1 MRVGCRDCLLHKA
14 RPLTCLLH
22 TEHAVGAYDA
32 RQVLTRD
39 LRLTLKG
46 CERLLCVLSTCTG
59 DDFAVW
65 TVEHGGLRLVYD
77 LLCRMD
83 ADASLVRDATA
94 AGGKG
99 GFALYH
105 SLQQTFVQTLERA
118 RLAYGRSHG
127 GRPPSGGCWDVIGY
141 KEVLRMEERI
151 TGKSWSRGQR
161 TTAAANPAAVK
172 KNALAARAAAAK
184 AEPAA
189 AATLATKAAEKA
201 AKAAAAKEP
210 VLKPLPWDPQAARVA
225 TGSAASSRSSGG
237 GGGEAAIKT
246 GFFGPRRRTRAA
258 AAEAERAAAEAEVVR
273 AAAAV
278 AAAREEAEEAEAAAT
293 GESAAEA
300 MMAAM
305 AAMAAGDDEAMGPD
319 GDAYDE
325 DFEEEYDRW
334 KQSQKVRGAGLV
346 VKLRSICS
354 SRFALCV

>member
-1 MRVGCRDCLLHKA
+1 MC
-14 RPLTCLLH
+14 PLH
-22 TEHAVGAYDA
+22 TEHVTRVYDA
-32 RQVLTRD
+32 RQVLTRQ

-46 CERLLCVLSTCTG
+46 CDRLLCVLSTCTG

-65 TVEHGGLRLVYD
+65 TAEYGGLRLVYD

-83 ADASLVRDATA
+83 ADPSLVRDATA

-105 SLQQTFVQTLERA
+105 SLQQTFMQTLERA
-118 RLAYGRSHG
+118 RLTYGRSHG

-161 TTAAANPAAVK
+161 TTAAAKPAAVK
-172 KNALAARAAAAK
+172 KNAPAARAAAAK

-189 AATLATKAAEKA
+189 TAATKAAEKA
-201 AKAAAAKEP
+201 ARAAAAKDP

-225 TGSAASSRSSGG
+225 TGSAASSRSGGG

-258 AAEAERAAAEAEVVR
+258 AAEAERAAKQAAMVR
-273 AAAAV
+273 AAAEA
-278 AAAREEAEEAEAAAT
+278 AAARQEAEAAAT

-300 MMAAM
+300 MTAAM
-305 AAMAAGDDEAMGPD
+305 AAMAAGDDEATDPD

-325 DFEEEYDRW
+325 DFEEEYARW
-334 KQSQKVRGAGLV
+334 KQSQKV
-346 VKLRSICS
+346 C
-354 SRFALCV
+354 